1 MVGSLHPLPSIAECL
16 RRPQQVKA
24 WGEPGEHTTFK
35 LFTIWW
41 TGWKNRNMKQDHEAV
56 AKWCWQKKICFCCAK
71 EKCINLIN
79 PILFPHV
86 QFVNYVVQRKNVE
99 MTIIA
104 NIHSSPSSPP
114 VETQVLSVAQGR
126 LHCCVRR
133 LACLEQLTQVVHW
146 MCWGQITP
154 HHPIRP

>member
-1 MVGSLHPLPSIAECL
+1 MVLTKKTVFAV
-16 RRPQQVKA
+16 Q
-24 WGEPGEHTTFK
+24 
-35 LFTIWW
+35 
-41 TGWKNRNMKQDHEAV
+41 KQ
-56 AKWCWQKKICFCCAK
+56 
-71 EKCINLIN
+71 CINLIN

-133 LACLEQLTQVVHW
+133 LACLEQLTQVPGSPLNVL
-146 MCWGQITP
+146 GSNNPTP
-154 HHPIRP
+154 SYTTLVILV